1 MEENKMIIKN
11 ESENLLS
18 SKMKKNYCSIKP
30 KTVEDKK
37 LVYNALESADVLLND
52 VVGETILIK
61 DYYCE
66 EKQVFDEESGEI
78 KNKYRTIFFDVD
90 GKTYATGSYGIFNA
104 VMRLTAIFG
113 EPSWE
118 DGIPVTVTKQKT
130 QDGKSKLTLILE

>member
-1 MEENKMIIKN
+1 MEENKMIVKN

-52 VVGETILIK
+52 VVGETIKVK

-66 EKQVFDEESGEI
+66 EKQVLDEETGEL
-78 KNKYRTIFFDVD
+78 KNKYRTILFDVD

-118 DGIPVTVTKQKT
+118 DGIAVTVTKQKT